1 MKPRLAIPAL
11 LALLVLLVLAF
22 LASLA
27 FGELRLSFQQVLGAL
42 TGGGGDDIA
51 RTVVR
56 DFRLPRALVGLAVGA
71 ALGASGAVMQA
82 FFRNPLAS
90 PGLLGVSSGGAL
102 GAVAVLA
109 LGPMLG
115 TGLGFATAS
124 MWALPLASII
134 GAFGATGAVIMLA
147 RSGAGTERLLL
158 SGVALNALLGAGTSF
173 LLTTTVGH
181 FEVNAQI
188 LFWLMGG
195 LENRSWEHVWMGVPA
210 ILAACLLLLPLGRA
224 MNLLSLGEQSAQCLG
239 VDVRRLRRRLI
250 LLSTLLTALLH
261 AGGRHLRAG
270 LRPGHPDLP
279 AGPAAGSGHVA
290 HRRPLLPVAAAEAAM
305 TPALQASGLT
315 VLGRLEAVSLEL
327 GPGELVAMVGPN
339 GAGKSTLIQ
348 ALAGLLHAGGSVRWN
363 GQLLSDIMMMERGR
377 RLAWVSQETQ
387 FEFAFPVMEVV
398 AQGRY
403 AWGEDQAGVAEAMA
417 ELDLAQLAERPVTRL
432 SGGERHRV
440 GLARALATGAPLQL
454 WDEPV
459 AQLDVRHALE
469 VLRLARR
476 LADAGGTVLVSLH
489 DLRAAYRF
497 DRVLVLDRGRL
508 VGNGRPHE
516 VLTAPLIREVFRVE
530 ATFVESLVP
539 ELPEA

>member
-224 MNLLSLGEQSAQCLG
+224 MNLLSLGEQSAQSLG
-239 VDVRRLRRRLI
+239 VDVRRLRWRLI
-250 LLSTLLTALLH
+250 LLSTLLTALATAV
-261 AGGRHLRAG
+261 AGI
-270 LRPGHPDLP
+270 
-279 AGPAAGSGHVA
+279 
-290 HRRPLLPVAAAEAAM
+290 
-305 TPALQASGLT
+305 
-315 VLGRLEAVSLEL
+315 
-327 GPGELVAMVGPN
+327 VG
-339 GAGKSTLIQ
+339 
-348 ALAGLLHAGGSVRWN
+348 
-363 GQLLSDIMMMERGR
+363 
-377 RLAWVSQETQ
+377 
-387 FEFAFPVMEVV
+387 F
-398 AQGRY
+398 
-403 AWGEDQAGVAEAMA
+403 
-417 ELDLAQLAERPVTRL
+417 
-432 SGGERHRV
+432 V
-440 GLARALATGAPLQL
+440 GLVVP
-454 WDEPV
+454 
-459 AQLDVRHALE
+459 H
-469 VLRLARR
+469 VLRLAFGPDHRR
-476 LADAGGTVLVSLH
+476 LLPYSMLGG
-489 DLRAAYRF
+489 
-497 DRVLVLDRGRL
+497 
-508 VGNGRPHE
+508 
-516 VLTAPLIREVFRVE
+516 
-530 ATFVESLVP
+530 ATFVLVCDLVTRTFPLGLRLGVVTSLIGGP
-539 ELPEA
+539 FFLWLLRRPR

>member
-1 MKPRLAIPAL
+1 MKPRLAIPGL
-11 LALLVLLVLAF
+11 LALLVLAF

-224 MNLLSLGEQSAQCLG
+224 MNLLSLGEQSAQSLG
-239 VDVRRLRRRLI
+239 VDVRRLRWRLI
-250 LLSTLLTALLH
+250 LLSTLLTALATAV
-261 AGGRHLRAG
+261 AGI
-270 LRPGHPDLP
+270 
-279 AGPAAGSGHVA
+279 
-290 HRRPLLPVAAAEAAM
+290 
-305 TPALQASGLT
+305 
-315 VLGRLEAVSLEL
+315 
-327 GPGELVAMVGPN
+327 VG
-339 GAGKSTLIQ
+339 
-348 ALAGLLHAGGSVRWN
+348 
-363 GQLLSDIMMMERGR
+363 
-377 RLAWVSQETQ
+377 
-387 FEFAFPVMEVV
+387 F
-398 AQGRY
+398 
-403 AWGEDQAGVAEAMA
+403 
-417 ELDLAQLAERPVTRL
+417 
-432 SGGERHRV
+432 V
-440 GLARALATGAPLQL
+440 GLVVP
-454 WDEPV
+454 
-459 AQLDVRHALE
+459 H
-469 VLRLARR
+469 VLRLAFGPDHRR
-476 LADAGGTVLVSLH
+476 LLPYSMLGG
-489 DLRAAYRF
+489 
-497 DRVLVLDRGRL
+497 
-508 VGNGRPHE
+508 
-516 VLTAPLIREVFRVE
+516 
-530 ATFVESLVP
+530 ATFVLVCDLVTRTFPLGLRLGVVTSLIGGP
-539 ELPEA
+539 FFLWLLRRPR